1 MVITNAQRSAQAK
14 KVTLEPPEPVSLL
27 LGLCAILIAAV
38 FGVACS
44 LAEQYVG
51 RGGSVTDSTP
61 PGRRGPL
68 ERLAAEHA
76 RLKVRWSVLQALGM
90 GTGVVLLQQGLRTA
104 EPEWASVLAITIT
117 ATVYAMLRRIM
128 HASWSVRASEHLA
141 WMVKAFR
148 PFEWLVA
155 LVADPVNLVCERVVR
170 KKTFSAVPVPVSD
183 SEVELVINA
192 SERSGALGVQ
202 QSEIIRNVLEFGD
215 TVASDLMVPRP
226 NVVAI
231 DVKVSPEELMEL
243 IRKNEHSRYP
253 VYKDRMDNVIGILHV
268 KDVFLFTS
276 AHGMQKLNVRSLL
289 RKAVFIPET
298 QLASSVMQQL
308 RAGRHH
314 MAIVIDEFGG
324 MSGLLTLE
332 DLLEEIV
339 GEIQDEHDDDESPVV
354 ELSNGHFV
362 VDASIPIPELNR
374 QVGIE
379 LPDGEDYSSL
389 GGFIVEIMGRVP
401 ESGAVLEELGHRFL
415 IRSADERRISK
426 VEIIPNQ
433 TLRATG

>member
-1 MVITNAQRSAQAK
+1 MRW
-14 KVTLEPPEPVSLL
+14 SLL
-27 LGLCAILIAAV
+27 QAVCLG
-38 FGVACS
+38 
-44 LAEQYVG
+44 
-51 RGGSVTDSTP
+51 
-61 PGRRGPL
+61 
-68 ERLAAEHA
+68 
-76 RLKVRWSVLQALGM
+76 
-90 GTGVVLLQQGLRTA
+90 
-104 EPEWASVLAITIT
+104 ASVLWFQGGLTQLEPQWSGLIAVALG
-117 ATVYAMLRRIM
+117 ATLYAMLRRLL
-128 HASWSVRASEHLA
+128 HAAWSARSSEHLA
-141 WMVKAFR
+141 WMVRAFR

-155 LVADPVNLVCERVVR
+155 AVADPLNALCERLVR
-170 KKTFSAVPVPVSD
+170 ARTFSAVPASVSD
-183 SEVELVINA
+183 AEVELVINA

-226 NVVAI
+226 QVVAI
-231 DVKVSPEELMEL
+231 DVRVTPEELMEL

-276 AHGMQKLNVRSLL
+276 VHGMQKLSVRSLL

-298 QLASSVMQQL
+298 QLASSVLQQL

-379 LPDGEDYSSL
+379 LPDGEEYSSL

-426 VEIIPNQ
+426 VEIVPKAS
-433 TLRATG
+433 LRATG

>member
-1 MVITNAQRSAQAK
+1 
-14 KVTLEPPEPVSLL
+14 LEPPEPVSLL
-27 LGLCAILIAAV
+27 VGLCATLIAAL

-44 LAEQYVG
+44 LAEQYLG

-61 PGRRGPL
+61 PGRRGAL
-68 ERLAAEHA
+68 ERLSSHHA
-76 RLKVRWSVLQALGM
+76 RMKVRWGLLQGVSLGAA
-90 GTGVVLLQQGLRTA
+90 VLLLQNGLGGLTPPTSGLVA
-104 EPEWASVLAITIT
+104 VAIA
-117 ATVYAMLRRIM
+117 ATLYAVTRRVT
-128 HASWSVRASEHLA
+128 HALWSPRASEHLA
-141 WMVKAFR
+141 WMVRAFR

-155 LVADPVNLVCERVVR
+155 PVSDPVNFLCERVVGA
-170 KKTFSAVPVPVSD
+170 KTFSAVPVSVSD
-183 SEVELVINA
+183 AEVELVINA

-226 NVVAI
+226 QVVAI
-231 DVKVSPEELMEL
+231 DVKVTPDELMEL

-276 AHGMQKLNVRSLL
+276 GQGLQKVNVRSLL

-298 QLASSVMQQL
+298 QLASSVLQQL

-379 LPDGEDYSSL
+379 LPDGEEYSSL

-426 VEIIPNQ
+426 VEIIPNLS
-433 TLRATG
+433 LRATG

>member
-1 MVITNAQRSAQAK
+1 M
-14 KVTLEPPEPVSLL
+14 
-27 LGLCAILIAAV
+27 
-38 FGVACS
+38 
-44 LAEQYVG
+44 
-51 RGGSVTDSTP
+51 
-61 PGRRGPL
+61 
-68 ERLAAEHA
+68 ERLTTEHA
-76 RLKVRWSVLQALGM
+76 RLKMRWSLLQGLSLGAA
-90 GTGVVLLQQGLRTA
+90 VLLLQSGLTGLGPRSA
-104 EPEWASVLAITIT
+104 GVIAIVVS
-117 ATVYAMLRRIM
+117 ATLYAVIRRLT
-128 HASWSVRASEHLA
+128 HAAWSSKTSEHLA
-141 WMVKAFR
+141 WMVRAFR
-148 PFEWLVA
+148 PFEWIVA
-155 LVADPVNLVCERVVR
+155 VVADPLHLVCERVVR
-170 KKTFSAVPVPVSD
+170 AQTFSSVAASLSD
-183 SEVELVINA
+183 AEVEHVINA

-226 NVVAI
+226 QVVAI
-231 DVKVSPEELMEL
+231 DVRVTPDELLEL

-276 AHGMQKLNVRSLL
+276 VQGSQKLNVRSLL

-298 QLASSVMQQL
+298 QLASSVLQQL

-379 LPDGEDYSSL
+379 LPDGEEYSSL

-426 VEIIPNQ
+426 VEIVPNLS
-433 TLRATG
+433 LRAAG